1 MYLNAGK
8 YYETKLQK
16 TLKTKFYLFPVGRS
30 RGKTIM
36 FVENVC
42 ENSDENNR
50 NVIKEVD
57 VLEEDEEEMELEQPA
72 QKKTKQ

>member
-1 MYLNAGK
+1 
-8 YYETKLQK
+8 
-16 TLKTKFYLFPVGRS
+16 
-30 RGKTIM
+30 M